1 MSPSKAV
8 WKPCRGH
15 CGQQTT
21 GERCKGCAA
30 AVRNTKRKTPMPTGT
45 KEWNQTFTHGPRT
58 KFGKDTKPAGCGF
71 SWWADKVCQED
82 PALFYAANRE
92 RALALRGQGHS
103 E

>member
-1 MSPSKAV
+1 M
-8 WKPCRGH
+8 KP
-15 CGQQTT
+15 
-21 GERCKGCAA
+21 K
-30 AVRNTKRKTPMPTGT
+30 KKMPAGT
-45 KEWNQTFTHGPRT
+45 KEWNQTYSHGPRT

-82 PALFYAANRE
+82 PALFYAANKE